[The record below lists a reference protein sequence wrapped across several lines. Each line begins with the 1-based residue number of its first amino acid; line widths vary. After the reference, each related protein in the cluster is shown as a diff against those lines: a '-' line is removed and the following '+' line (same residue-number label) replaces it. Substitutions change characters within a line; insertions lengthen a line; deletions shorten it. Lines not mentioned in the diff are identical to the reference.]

1 MPAPLPGARDYSA
14 FKGRNS
20 RPQHACKKFLGVHAT
35 ASCPP
40 PTRQSLPVVLVLH
53 GAIHRQAGGKVI
65 VYSVCGEWHA
75 ERPCGVEPWRR
86 VRHERDR
93 RDLNVGFARWRDP
106 TKRNIGFSPFP
117 FFLWK
122 NGNFPLHFHSF
133 SKVAPLQHSIKYKGK
148 LTRVLMHL
156 NDSQIIANIYFTTK
170 EKSCDSVYERKTAD
184 GVTTT

>member
-1 MPAPLPGARDYSA
+1 MPLPGARGCSV

-20 RPQHACKKFLGVHAT
+20 RLQHTCKKFLGVRAT

-40 PTRQSLPVVLVLH
+40 PTCQSLPVVLVLH
-53 GAIHRQAGGKVI
+53 GAMHRQAGGKVI

-106 TKRNIGFSPFP
+106 TKRNVGFSPFP
-117 FFLWK
+117 FFLRK
-122 NGNFPLHFHSF
+122 NGNGQKPTFRFVGSRHREKPMFKSRLSRSCLTLLHGSTPHGRLACTHR
-133 SKVAPLQHSIKYKGK
+133 KRSI
-148 LTRVLMHL
+148 
-156 NDSQIIANIYFTTK
+156 Q
-170 EKSCDSVYERKTAD
+170 
-184 GVTTT
+184 

>member
-1 MPAPLPGARDYSA
+1 MSPAPLPGARECSA

-20 RPQHACKKFLGVHAT
+20 RPQHACKKFLGVRAT

-86 VRHERDR
+86 VRHEHDR

-106 TKRNIGFSPFP
+106 KKRNVGFSPFP
-117 FFLWK
+117 FFLRK
-122 NGNFPLHFHSF
+122 KRKFSTPFSFLFQGCPVTTFH
-133 SKVAPLQHSIKYKGK
+133 
-148 LTRVLMHL
+148 
-156 NDSQIIANIYFTTK
+156 QIQ
-170 EKSCDSVYERKTAD
+170 RKTNTHAD
-184 GVTTT
+184 ASQ